1 MTPRIAIGNLKGGT
15 GKTTLTTNI
24 GACLAHKGVRVLLID
39 ADPQCSASEIFF
51 RGDDFPP
58 EEHTLAALYN
68 EKPLQ
73 RYADIIHRTRI
84 EELDIVPASD
94 VLALAAVSISELDR
108 APWRIADFLNEVD
121 GVYDLVILDTH
132 PDLGIFT
139 LGALL
144 AAQHILVPLQPER
157 PAVTGFARFWETLSL
172 IAEASPVDLLGII
185 CSQLDER
192 GKSHKE
198 WHQQM
203 IESFADR
210 YIGYIHRATAVNEAS
225 DLGLTLRE
233 HNTNTR
239 ACREF
244 VAISKAV
251 AGRVGITVR

>member
-1 MTPRIAIGNLKGGT
+1 MTPRIAVGNLKGGT

-39 ADPQCSASEIFF
+39 ADPQCSASEMFF
-51 RGDDFPP
+51 KGDDFPS
-58 EEHTLAALYN
+58 EERTLSALYD
-68 EKPLQ
+68 EKPLK
-73 RYADIIHRTRI
+73 RYSDIVHRTRI
-84 EELDIVPASD
+84 DELDIVPASD
-94 VLALAAVSISELDR
+94 VLALAAISITGLDR
-108 APWRIADFLNEVD
+108 APWRIADFLDEVD
-121 GVYDLVILDTH
+121 AVYDLVLLDTH

-172 IAEASPVDLLGII
+172 IAEASPVELLGIV

-198 WHQQM
+198 WHRQM
-203 IESFADR
+203 IESFGDK
-210 YIGYIHRATAVNEAS
+210 YIGHIHRATAVNEAS

-244 VAISKAV
+244 VSLSKAV
-251 AGRVGITVR
+251 AARVGIALK